1 MIGMQARD
9 NGGNAL
15 FLLSILPALTELN
28 FLLLASKGCT
38 MEERKRTWLG
48 RPELESRSLAT
59 PISSQTLGVETDRV
73 TMVLPSQYP
82 PNSLSG
88 FLSKNMGV
96 GEDGFCRV

>member
-1 MIGMQARD
+1 M
-9 NGGNAL
+9 
-15 FLLSILPALTELN
+15 
-28 FLLLASKGCT
+28 
-38 MEERKRTWLG
+38 
-48 RPELESRSLAT
+48 AT

-88 FLSKNMGV
+88 LLSKNMGM